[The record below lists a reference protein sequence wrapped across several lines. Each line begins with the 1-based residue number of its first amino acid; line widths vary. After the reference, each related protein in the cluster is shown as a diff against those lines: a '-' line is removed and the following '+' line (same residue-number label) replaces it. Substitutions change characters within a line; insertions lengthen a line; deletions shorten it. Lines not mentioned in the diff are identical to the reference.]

1 MCAAECAC
9 ACLRASVRAHGLH
22 AHQLKS
28 ARTHAH
34 THVVIYCEQV
44 HVAFPQT
51 LRLTDEE
58 KAQLRKYLEPEKVDA
73 SLMNPRHSGHS
84 GPSRLRSF
92 LFSLPS
98 ILASSSLYFRVEA
111 AYFKEMR
118 TDACS
123 CTCVCVQRTRRG
135 PGQFP
140 HQSKSLG
147 WMPTNRMPSR
157 CCANKCNLSCERH
170 AGKLRQF

>member
-1 MCAAECAC
+1 
-9 ACLRASVRAHGLH
+9 VRAHGLH
-22 AHQLKS
+22 AHELKS
-28 ARTHAH
+28 RRTHARTH
-34 THVVIYCEQV
+34 VVMYCEQV
-44 HVAFPQT
+44 HVAFPQA

-98 ILASSSLYFRVEA
+98 ILASSSLFFRVEA
-111 AYFKEMR
+111 AYFEEMR
-118 TDACS
+118 PDACS

-170 AGKLRQF
+170 AGKLRNS